1 MTEEADPA
9 SSSYLN
15 AWAGPGMIREAD
27 ETLGQ
32 LPALT
37 LAVGTEDQN
46 RSLFPDGWQRTEY
59 GGLVTVRV
67 AGWHPGRR

>member
-1 MTEEADPA
+1 VPVEPVTWLEWLPMTEEADPA

-15 AWAGPGMIREAD
+15 AWAGPGMVREVD

-37 LAVGTEDQN
+37 LAVGTEDEN
-46 RSLFPDGWQRTEY
+46 
-59 GGLVTVRV
+59 
-67 AGWHPGRR
+67 